1 LPDHAPA
8 RPLDSKEEALE
19 AVSYRGGPHVND
31 MRVHAHAHVSHV
43 ETAPFA
49 LVSWRAHMD
58 IRNGH
63 QKRLLDTPFPLRGVR
78 EVPTA
83 TKWGPTAP
91 CASGAN
97 RLLETTAAPILPM
110 AEGGGAFRSRRLA
123 ARACCRVTQTQRGA
137 DGPTDGVRL
146 PRSGH
151 LRADAEQ
158 QPSAARLSKPPGRSN
173 TFSAA
178 ATARARPAA
187 SYVDWAAARL
197 GRERRRDEQPLGC
210 SGWSA
215 EAAARA
221 AHHAGRQ
228 YLPGAAMR

>member
-1 LPDHAPA
+1 MLPDHAPA
-8 RPLDSKEEALE
+8 RPLDSKEEALQ

-31 MRVHAHAHVSHV
+31 MRVHAHAHVSHG

-49 LVSWRAHMD
+49 LSWRAHTD

-83 TKWGPTAP
+83 TKSAQIGYWKPP
-91 CASGAN
+91 
-97 RLLETTAAPILPM
+97 LPNV
-110 AEGGGAFRSRRLA
+110 AHWRRCFSLA
-123 ARACCRVTQTQRGA
+123 ADSRRACCRATQTQRGA

-146 PRSGH
+146 PRSGY

-197 GRERRRDEQPLGC
+197 GREQRRDEQPLGC

>member
-1 LPDHAPA
+1 MLPDHAPA

-49 LVSWRAHMD
+49 LSWRAHMD

-97 RLLETTAAPILPM
+97 RLLETTAFQCCPWALE
-110 AEGGGAFRSRRLA
+110 AVLFARGDSR
-123 ARACCRVTQTQRGA
+123 RACCRATQTQRGA

>member
-1 LPDHAPA
+1 MGSSESSPRHPLPPPGCSRSAYGTQMGA
-8 RPLDSKEEALE
+8 
-19 AVSYRGGPHVND
+19 YGPV
-31 MRVHAHAHVSHV
+31 
-43 ETAPFA
+43 
-49 LVSWRAHMD
+49 
-58 IRNGH
+58 
-63 QKRLLDTPFPLRGVR
+63 RLRR
-78 EVPTA
+78 KSA
-83 TKWGPTAP
+83 M
-91 CASGAN
+91 
-97 RLLETTAAPILPM
+97 ETTAAPILPM
-110 AEGGGAFRSRRLA
+110 GEGGGAFRSRRLA